1 MSVNMFYCCDGCGR
15 IDSLRTTVQNG
26 SGQMLCY
33 RCIHGEWHDAFPE
46 ELYDPHL
53 HLVINRPANPD
64 LADGAA
70 EPSFG

>member
-1 MSVNMFYCCDGCGR
+1 MSVNMFFCCDSCGNL
-15 IDSLRTTVQNG
+15 DSLRTTEQQG
-26 SGQMLCY
+26 GGMRCF
-33 RCIHGEWHDAFPE
+33 RCIHGQWHDAFPE
-46 ELYDPHL
+46 QSYDPHL